1 MNAIP
6 GTYPELTLVLTE
18 CADLGNTEAQRTRR
32 NQTPPNSDSNS
43 YPLSLI
49 HYSLFFFLISVS
61 LCLCVSK
68 NARTRETQRH
78 REHGEISVH
87 LNPNPIPTQISISIL
102 YPYPYPF
109 SFSFSLCLCVS
120 VFQKKHTPTNYSL
133 VHAPSMQRNVEP
145 FGFLSRKTLGS
156 RDSRTA
162 S

>member
-32 NQTPPNSDSNS
+32 NQCPHKSNS
-43 YPLSLI
+43 NSNP
-49 HYSLFFFLISVS
+49 YSLKPNCPVPISVS

-102 YPYPYPF
+102 YPYPFSF
-109 SFSFSLCLCVS
+109 SFSFSLCLCAS

-145 FGFLSRKTLGS
+145 FGFLSRKTLGN